1 MNKIKENRVFSYIII
16 TIIYILATFAAI
28 FTYNAL
34 NFEWWIRLL
43 IADVV
48 ATALT
53 FVFSVIFSNASV
65 YDPYWSVQPI
75 VILAALAVG
84 RALTPIRVMLLF
96 AVCFWGVRLTVNWA
110 YTFTSL
116 SHQDWRYT
124 MLKEKTGVFYPII
137 NFRMGEKHC

>member
-28 FTYNAL
+28 FTYNAP

-53 FVFSVIFSNASV
+53 FVFSVIF
-65 YDPYWSVQPI
+65 Q
-75 VILAALAVG
+75 
-84 RALTPIRVMLLF
+84 TPRSTIHIGAFSR
-96 AVCFWGVRLTVNWA
+96 
-110 YTFTSL
+110 
-116 SHQDWRYT
+116 
-124 MLKEKTGVFYPII
+124 
-137 NFRMGEKHC
+137 